1 MARDPLRSDLISWLF
16 LSVVDSGER
25 PAMSKDDWC
34 QKITQKHWCCKNH
47 EGTRIETRYARLLY
61 PFGHEELKRR
71 KKTGWWFQTFFIF
84 HNIYGMPSFPLT
96 FIFFKMVIAPPTS
109 LDISLSWRF
118 HRIFRSWKKYGEK
131 ITWWRSFFI
140 PPFFAPGSIA
150 QFPALKSWFPAQKYG
165 GFPCWIPGGLQLAC
179 EVWSSDR
186 SSMCIPDF
194 WEVFH
199 VGLRQNLWASGY
211 DCYIANWKD
220 PPFLRGKS
228 TINGPFSIAM

>member
-1 MARDPLRSDLISWLF
+1 MFWVPKCGDIFMASVLTCGCCPYISMARDPLRSDLISWLF

-61 PFGHEELKRR
+61 PFGHEEFKKR

-84 HNIYGMPSFPLT
+84 HNIYGMSSFPLT

-118 HRIFRSWKKYGEK
+118 HRIFRSWKKYGEQ

-150 QFPALKSWFPAQKYG
+150 QFRLKSWFSGPKNG
-165 GFPCWIPGGLQLAC
+165 GNMLDSRWTATCLWSLELRSEQDVHPRFLGLGFFML
-179 EVWSSDR
+179 
-186 SSMCIPDF
+186 
-194 WEVFH
+194 
-199 VGLRQNLWASGY
+199 GLRQNLLPSGN
-211 DCYIANWKD
+211 D
-220 PPFLRGKS
+220 
-228 TINGPFSIAM
+228 